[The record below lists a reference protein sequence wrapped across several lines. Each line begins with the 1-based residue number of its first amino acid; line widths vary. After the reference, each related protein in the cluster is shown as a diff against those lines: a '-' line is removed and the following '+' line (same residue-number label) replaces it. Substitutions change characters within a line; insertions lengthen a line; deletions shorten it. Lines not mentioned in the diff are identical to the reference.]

1 MSSAVASPFLLRLLP
16 SAIFRWIQGLPASYS
31 SNSSDRR
38 LNAASTVIN
47 SNDVYMEASAFFET
61 RFSVSRSILVYD
73 FMPSGSLHNYL
84 FNRVEQSLTWKQ
96 RFNIIKGIAAGMLY
110 LHEEWE
116 QVVFHRGIKA
126 SYVLDADFNGKL
138 GDFGLARLHDRG
150 SMADT
155 TSVVGTLGYLAPELS
170 RT

>member
-1 MSSAVASPFLLRLLP
+1 
-16 SAIFRWIQGLPASYS
+16 
-31 SNSSDRR
+31 
-38 LNAASTVIN
+38 
-47 SNDVYMEASAFFET
+47 
-61 RFSVSRSILVYD
+61 
-73 FMPSGSLHNYL
+73 MPSGSLHNYL